1 MLDPFSR
8 PITYL
13 RISVTDRCDLRCI
26 YCMPAEGVPLKS
38 HADILSYEQIE
49 SVAKEAAAL
58 GVTKIRLT
66 GGEPLVRRNIE
77 GLVAKLAVIPGLEE
91 VTMTTNG
98 IRLPSLA
105 HALRR
110 AGLGRVNISIDS
122 LDPERY
128 RAVTRGGDVNAALR
142 GVDAALDAGL
152 TPVKINMVILPD
164 TPDSDIEA
172 MRAYCSEKG
181 LALQKITQF
190 SLHDRGDL
198 ASRIET
204 ERPPKCASCNRL
216 RLTADGVLKPC
227 LFSNGGIPVDF
238 NDIRGSLLRAVAVKP
253 EQGTQC
259 TDRTMVA
266 IGG

>member
-1 MLDPFSR
+1 MLDPFER

-13 RISVTDRCDLRCI
+13 RIAVTDRCDLRCI
-26 YCMPAEGVPLKS
+26 YCMPAEGVALKQ
-38 HADILSYEQIE
+38 HAEILSYEQI
-49 SVAKEAAAL
+49 AAIAREAVAL

-77 GLVAKLAVIPGLEE
+77 SLVQTIAAIPGLEE

-105 HALRR
+105 PALKE
-110 AGLGRVNISIDS
+110 AGLGRVNISVDS

-128 RAVTRGGDVNAALR
+128 RTITRGGDLEAALR
-142 GVDAALDAGL
+142 GVDAAVDADL

-172 MRAYCSEKG
+172 MRAYCEGRG

-190 SLHDRGDL
+190 SLHDRGGL
-198 ASRIET
+198 ASHVEA
-204 ERPPKCASCNRL
+204 ERPPKCASCSRL

-238 NDIRGSLLRAVAVKP
+238 SDIRSSLLHAVAVKP
-253 EQGTQC
+253 EEGTQC
-259 TDRTMVA
+259 TDRSMVA